1 MRYITVNHLLI
12 RSDTFQRET
21 VRSDMQCH
29 IYTSNQLHTHTYILI
44 LSWWLWGI
52 LLILSMWTMYTIWT
66 LDSVH
71 AVQMLLTYP
80 VLQAIL
86 GALFFQ
92 EISHPGIRIQRFWLM
107 MPKPPFP
114 PQVPLEPHFKGE
126 WWARLAGLSG
136 LSFNHKWDPLPTPPL
151 PCLSL
156 HPHLSL
162 STSLTLPHCPL
173 SLPLWVREIAVS
185 ALSSFSPTSPHQT
198 LLHLPFLPLCFSSP
212 SLIGGISS
220 TGVTLLSS
228 LRSRRVLFCPR
239 EGEMERWGGLLERVE
254 R

>member
-1 MRYITVNHLLI
+1 
-12 RSDTFQRET
+12 
-21 VRSDMQCH
+21 MQCQYIH
-29 IYTSNQLHTHTYILI
+29 LTSCIHTHISSSY
-44 LSWWLWGI
+44 
-52 LLILSMWTMYTIWT
+52 
-66 LDSVH
+66 LDGSEAFCWFCQCEPCTQFEHSTVCMQCKCFSH
-71 AVQMLLTYP
+71 TQCSK
-80 VLQAIL
+80 L

-126 WWARLAGLSG
+126 WWVRLAGLSG

-162 STSLTLPHCPL
+162 STSLTLPHCPR

-185 ALSSFSPTSPHQT
+185 ALSSFSPP
-198 LLHLPFLPLCFSSP
+198 LPPPNPPSP
-212 SLIGGISS
+212 SFSAFMLFQPITDRGHQFHRGDSPV
-220 TGVTLLSS
+220 VT
-228 LRSRRVLFCPR
+228 
-239 EGEMERWGGLLERVE
+239 
-254 R
+254 